1 MNILLYTV
9 INNAF
14 NLLQM
19 FIMVRVVLSWLPHN
33 PYNQLIQLL
42 YQATEPI
49 LRPIRETLPVQSGG
63 IDFSPIAAFF
73 LLGFAKKI
81 LLLAV

>member
-1 MNILLYTV
+1 MNILLYTLV
-9 INNAF
+9 NNGF

-19 FIMVRVVLSWLPHN
+19 LILVRVVLSWLPHN

-42 YQATEPI
+42 YQITERI
-49 LRPIRETLPVQSGG
+49 LSPIRETLPVQSGG
-63 IDFSPIAAFF
+63 IDFSPIVAFF

-81 LLLAV
+81 LLMAV

>member
-1 MNILLYTV
+1 MNILLYTL
-9 INNAF
+9 INNGF

-19 FIMVRVVLSWLPHN
+19 LILVRVVLSWVPHN

-42 YQATEPI
+42 YQVTEPI
-49 LRPIRETLPVQSGG
+49 LSPIRETLPVQSGG
-63 IDFSPIAAFF
+63 IDFSPIVAFF

-81 LLLAV
+81 LLMAV

>member
-1 MNILLYTV
+1 MNILIYTL

-19 FIMVRVVLSWLPHN
+19 LIMARVVLSWVPHN

-42 YQATEPI
+42 YQVTEPI
-49 LRPIRETLPVQSGG
+49 LRPIRDTLPVQSGG
-63 IDFSPIAAFF
+63 IDFSPIVVFF

-81 LLLAV
+81 LLMVV

>member
-1 MNILLYTV
+1 MNILLYTL

-19 FIMVRVVLSWLPHN
+19 FIMVRVVLSWVPHN

-42 YQATEPI
+42 YQVTEPI

>member
-1 MNILLYTV
+1 MNILLYTL

-19 FIMVRVVLSWLPHN
+19 LIMARVVLSWVPHN

-42 YQATEPI
+42 YQVTEPI
-49 LRPIRETLPVQSGG
+49 LSPIRETLPVQSGG
-63 IDFSPIAAFF
+63 IDFSPIVVFF

-81 LLLAV
+81 LLMAI